1 MPEKATENLLLFIE
15 RRIIIMNY
23 STRKSDSH
31 GERIVHQFLEE
42 HLYKVLQND
51 ALRSIFGGSEIE
63 RIESVT
69 DVARQCLGVDT
80 VIHLRDTDE
89 DILLDEK
96 ASVYYINKNLST
108 FAFELMTKRSDGIFT
123 DGWFVND
130 HFQNSHYLVMWL
142 KACGKKD
149 RDGNWINGNRY
160 IRSLTVDD
168 IRSVDAFLLDKD
180 QMHTYLNRLGLT
192 PRMLKKKAIEM
203 HNGNIHKFFVND
215 DIRIQNS
222 GYKASYD
229 SKTMFEE
236 PVNLLLSKSLL
247 AQLADHR
254 FVIKPHELYHN
265 DKLVYLRKSAS

>member
-1 MPEKATENLLLFIE
+1 MT
-15 RRIIIMNY
+15 Y

-42 HLYKVLQND
+42 HFYKVLQND
-51 ALRSIFGGSEIE
+51 ALRSIFGDSEIE

-69 DVARQCLGVDT
+69 DVVRQCLGVDT
-80 VIHLRDTDE
+80 VIHLRDTNE
-89 DILLDEK
+89 DKLLDEK
-96 ASVYYINKNLST
+96 ASIYYINKNLST
-108 FAFELMTKRSDGIFT
+108 FAFELMTKRKDGIFT

-142 KACGKKD
+142 KARGKKD
-149 RDGNWINGNRY
+149 RDGNWINGSRY

-168 IRSVDAFLLDKD
+168 IRSVEAFLLDKD
-180 QMHTYLNRLGLT
+180 QMHSYLKRLGIT
-192 PRMLKKKAIEM
+192 PQMLKKKAIEM
-203 HNGNIHKFFVND
+203 HNGNIHKFFLTD

-222 GYKASYD
+222 GYKACYD

-236 PVNLLLSKSLL
+236 PVNLLLNKSLL

-254 FVIKPHELYHN
+254 FEIKPDELYLN
-265 DKLVYLRKSAS
+265 DKLVYLRKSTS